1 MKKCLNKII
10 KYVTIYVDKE
20 NNTKKI
26 MGGNKM
32 GEIKR
37 VDGQVLRRELEEM
50 GRLTVYYDLL
60 QDKLDSLN
68 DIIYSHH
75 NKTREEINLLM
86 LETNEIEKV
95 LAELWEKL
103 NILQLFKDIENGE
116 QEENQDFALEKNGN
130 FTTLNLII
138 TFKKYLHKKGVD
150 TLGGRGEYKKMEVLE
165 KFVIET
171 KKLPQNFEVMKQTEQ
186 KNFIIENG
194 IFQQ

>member
-1 MKKCLNKII
+1 ME
-10 KYVTIYVDKE
+10 VT
-20 NNTKKI
+20 
-26 MGGNKM
+26 KM
-32 GEIKR
+32 GKLIR
-37 VDGQVLRRELEEM
+37 VDGQILRKELLEL
-50 GRLTVYYDLL
+50 GRLTNYYDLL

-95 LAELWEKL
+95 LAELWKKL
-103 NILQLFKDIENGE
+103 SVLQLFKDIENGE
-116 QEENQDFALEKNGN
+116 QEENQDIEIEKNGN
-130 FTTLNLII
+130 FTTLKMVI

-150 TLGGRGEYKKMEVLE
+150 TLGGRGTYKKMEVLE

-171 KKLPQNFEVMKQTEQ
+171 KKLPQNFEVMEQTEQ

>member
-1 MKKCLNKII
+1 
-10 KYVTIYVDKE
+10 
-20 NNTKKI
+20 

>member
-1 MKKCLNKII
+1 ME
-10 KYVTIYVDKE
+10 VT
-20 NNTKKI
+20 
-26 MGGNKM
+26 KM

-37 VDGQVLRRELEEM
+37 VNGQILRKELEEM
-50 GRLTVYYDLL
+50 GRLNIYYDLL
-60 QDKLDSLN
+60 QDKLDNLN

-75 NKTREEINLLM
+75 IRKQAEINILT

-103 NILQLFKDIENGE
+103 SILQLFKDIENGE
-116 QEENQDFALEKNGN
+116 QEDNQDIEIEKKGN
-130 FTTLNLII
+130 FTTLSLVI
-138 TFKKYLHKKGVD
+138 TFKKFIHKKGVD

-171 KKLPQNFEVMKQTEQ
+171 KKLPENFEFMKQNEK

>member
-1 MKKCLNKII
+1 
-10 KYVTIYVDKE
+10 
-20 NNTKKI
+20 
-26 MGGNKM
+26 M

-37 VDGQVLRRELEEM
+37 VNGQILRRELVEV
-50 GRLTVYYDLL
+50 GRLTIYYDLL

-68 DIIYSHH
+68 DTIYSHH
-75 NKTREEINLLM
+75 NKTKEEVNSLM
-86 LETNEIEKV
+86 VETNEIEKV

-103 NILQLFKDIENGE
+103 KVLQLFKDIENGD
-116 QEENQDFALEKNGN
+116 QEDNQDFEIEKNGSI
-130 FTTLNLII
+130 TSLEMVI
-138 TFKKYLHKKGVD
+138 TFKKFIHKKGVD

-171 KKLPQNFEVMKQTEQ
+171 KKLPENFGVMEQNAQ

>member
-1 MKKCLNKII
+1 
-10 KYVTIYVDKE
+10 
-20 NNTKKI
+20 
-26 MGGNKM
+26 M
-32 GEIKR
+32 GEMKR
-37 VDGQVLRRELEEM
+37 VNGQVLRKELEKMERM
-50 GRLTVYYDLL
+50 NSEYDKL
-60 QDKLDSLN
+60 QDKLDNLN

-75 NKTREEINLLM
+75 IRKQAEINILT

-95 LAELWEKL
+95 LSELWEKL

-116 QEENQDFALEKNGN
+116 QEDNQDIEIEKNGN
-130 FTTLNLII
+130 FTTLKMVI
-138 TFKKYLHKKGVD
+138 TFKKFLHKKGVD

-171 KKLPQNFEVMKQTEQ
+171 KKLPENFEAMQQNDQ